1 MVQGID
7 QMLSLFV
14 RVDDEISLY
23 TQSSKARARIAKHGA
38 ILKMGEQRKGNKET
52 RQELPCVHDLPEVEA
67 LLAQNEHLSGHR
79 LCLSINWWGT
89 LCHTIVHWTLTGM
102 SKRRVTKTF
111 YNPITA
117 IHPPRTVREG
127 SDSLVIRIGESVR
140 TPSAELRLSLS
151 QAVLQA
157 TGINKNLMT

>member
-1 MVQGID
+1 MKFHCT
-7 QMLSLFV
+7 LS
-14 RVDDEISLY
+14 
-23 TQSSKARARIAKHGA
+23 QSKARARIAKHGA

-117 IHPPRTVREG
+117 IHPTKNG
-127 SDSLVIRIGESVR
+127 SRRIRQLGHQDWRICENPICRAASV
-140 TPSAELRLSLS
+140 TISSSPASNWN
-151 QAVLQA
+151 Q
-157 TGINKNLMT
+157 